1 MPKILGKGSVWAI
14 DWHPNG
20 ECIIH
25 SSFTP
30 PYFRLPIF
38 YFFINIYIYIYIFD
52 YLIGM
57 AFAASKKGLLWD
69 LVSNKDSYLWSNAS
83 GIL

>member
-1 MPKILGKGSVWAI
+1 MYGLLIGILMANVSYT
-14 DWHPNG
+14 HL
-20 ECIIH
+20 
-25 SSFTP
+25 
-30 PYFRLPIF
+30 LPLPTF
-38 YFFINIYIYIYIFD
+38 VSQFFIFLLIYIYIYIYIYIFD